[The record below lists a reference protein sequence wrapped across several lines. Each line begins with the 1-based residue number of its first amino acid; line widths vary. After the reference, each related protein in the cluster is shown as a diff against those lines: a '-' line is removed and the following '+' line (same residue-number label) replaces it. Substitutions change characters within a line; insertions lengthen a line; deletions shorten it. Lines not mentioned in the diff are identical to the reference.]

1 MMKLIP
7 KIIIGLLLVYLAI
20 VLIVFAMKFLLMIV
34 VGVLF
39 VGAVVAVSRLIYDW
53 VKGLVDTD

>member
-1 MMKLIP
+1 MKLIP
-7 KIIIGLLLVYLAI
+7 KIIIGVLLVYLAI

-53 VKGLVDTD
+53 VKGLVDAD

>member
-1 MMKLIP
+1 MKLIP

-34 VGVLF
+34 VGVLS

>member
-1 MMKLIP
+1 MKLIP

-20 VLIVFAMKFLLMIV
+20 VLIVFAMKFLIMIV

-53 VKGLVDTD
+53 VKGLVDND

>member
-1 MMKLIP
+1 MKLIP
-7 KIIIGLLLVYLAI
+7 KIIIGLLLAYLAI
-20 VLIVFAMKFLLMIV
+20 ALIVFAMKFLLMIV

-53 VKGLVDTD
+53 VKGLVDND

>member
-1 MMKLIP
+1 MKLLP

-53 VKGLVDTD
+53 VKGLVDND

>member
-1 MMKLIP
+1 MKLIP